1 MSALATAKL
10 EVDVGAG
17 LVLRNPVIAAS
28 GTFGYGVEYAGVT
41 EIRTLGAVVVKG
53 ISLRPSAGHPAPR
66 LVETAA
72 GMLNAIGLQNI
83 GLDRFVSEKLPW
95 LRERGVTVVVNW
107 WGNTVEEYAEI
118 VSALDTVSGV
128 AAIEVNI
135 SSPNKREWGGII
147 ATDSQRT
154 RAVVAAARAATRR
167 PLWVK
172 LSPNVGDIAEVAR
185 VAEDAGADTLC
196 VANTYIGMAVDLR
209 KRRPVLSNVTGGLSG
224 PAIDQGA
231 GDRDRGDLDRRRR
244 SRISFGR
251 GARRANRHG
260 EPLRSGRRAAD
271 RQGNQR
277 VSLGGADR

>member
-1 MSALATAKL
+1 MSVLATAKL

-17 LVLRNPVIAAS
+17 LILHNPVIAAS

-41 EIRTLGAVVVKG
+41 EIRALGAVVVKG

-83 GLDRFVSEKLPW
+83 GFERFVSEKLPW
-95 LRERGVTVVVNW
+95 LRERAVTVVVNC

-118 VSALDTVSGV
+118 VSALDSVSGV

-154 RAVVAAARAATRR
+154 KGKSTGPDSRKTRSPVPATQRLKAASG
-167 PLWVK
+167 K
-172 LSPNVGDIAEVAR
+172 Q
-185 VAEDAGADTLC
+185 
-196 VANTYIGMAVDLR
+196 AN
-209 KRRPVLSNVTGGLSG
+209 S
-224 PAIDQGA
+224 
-231 GDRDRGDLDRRRR
+231 
-244 SRISFGR
+244 SR
-251 GARRANRHG
+251 
-260 EPLRSGRRAAD
+260 
-271 RQGNQR
+271 
-277 VSLGGADR
+277 